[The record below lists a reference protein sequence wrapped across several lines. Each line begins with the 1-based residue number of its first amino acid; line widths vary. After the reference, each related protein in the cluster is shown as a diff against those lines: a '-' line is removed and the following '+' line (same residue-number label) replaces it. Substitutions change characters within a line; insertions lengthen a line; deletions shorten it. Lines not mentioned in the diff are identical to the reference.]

1 MKKWNEMT
9 ENERIA
15 FNNAIRRWLADPK
28 NSCNCEECPYN
39 EHSNS
44 NGWQGQ
50 YPCGQFHCWVD
61 LQ

>member
-9 ENERIA
+9 ESERA
-15 FNNAIRRWLADPK
+15 EYNASIRKWVADPE
-28 NSCNCEECPYN
+28 NSGNCEECPYN
-39 EHSNS
+39 EHSN
-44 NGWQGQ
+44 GQGQ

>member
-9 ENERIA
+9 ESEKTE
-15 FNNAIRRWLADPK
+15 FNNAIRRWLADPE
-28 NSCNCEECPYN
+28 NSGNCEECPYN
-39 EHSNS
+39 EHS

-61 LQ
+61 IQ